1 MGRAQQFL
9 GIGAGRVAEAGV
21 EAVRLFLSA
30 PLCVEIVPL
39 PVFRSPDQ
47 AAVAVFFMG
56 RLLHQ
61 GKGEASATP
70 VRRCGEA
77 WQSCYG
83 DRTRARASRCN
94 RKPAPLHRHRVR
106 ARRCACQQAR
116 APSHWPSNN
125 YIQVRNQ
132 DAGDRHGTNPRRAVL
147 RTGHPRLAR
156 GLRARR
162 SRAGPPCAR
171 DRFRRRAWHLA
182 HHAGLERTRL
192 FRREGD
198 QYLPENTR
206 QSLPGLHATY
216 NLYSARSGVPLAQVD
231 GDIVTVFRTAGAAA
245 LGASYL
251 ARPDAAVLLIVG
263 SGRIAGLLAQ
273 AMRAVRP
280 IRKVLVWNL
289 RAAGAQ
295 ALAESCAR
303 RGTTRPRPRIWK
315 RRCGRRTLSAAPPCP
330 PCRWCMAPGC
340 NPART

>member
-1 MGRAQQFL
+1 MREAFAQ
-9 GIGAGRVAEAGV
+9 GAH
-21 EAVRLFLSA
+21 
-30 PLCVEIVPL
+30 VP
-39 PVFRSPDQ
+39 
-47 AAVAVFFMG
+47 
-56 RLLHQ
+56 
-61 GKGEASATP
+61 
-70 VRRCGEA
+70 
-77 WQSCYG
+77 
-83 DRTRARASRCN
+83 ARHVHAIDSGG
-94 RKPAPLHRHRVR
+94 A
-106 ARRCACQQAR
+106 
-116 APSHWPSNN
+116 
-125 YIQVRNQ
+125 
-132 DAGDRHGTNPRRAVL
+132 HGTSLIMPAWNE
-147 RTGHPRLAR
+147 R
-156 GLRARR
+156 GYF
-162 SRAGPPCAR
+162 GVKVINI
-171 DRFRRRAWHLA
+171 F
-182 HHAGLERTRL
+182 
-192 FRREGD
+192 
-198 QYLPENTR
+198 PENTR

-340 NPART
+340 NPARTWT